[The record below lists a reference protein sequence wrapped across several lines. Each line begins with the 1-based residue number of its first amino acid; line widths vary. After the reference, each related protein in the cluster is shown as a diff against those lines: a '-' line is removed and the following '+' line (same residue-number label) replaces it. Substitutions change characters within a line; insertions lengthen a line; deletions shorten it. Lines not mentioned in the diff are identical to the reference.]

1 MATFGWAYI
10 DCTDSGSAG
19 SGGGQAA
26 GPDGSVQFVTG
37 SNATSGSSNFL
48 FYTSSYS
55 NLAANTLVLSGTLV
69 VTGTISASTFH
80 IEDVAVIDATGSTY
94 FGNDASDVHTRT
106 GSLYISGSSYL
117 GNDASSD
124 TVISGSLQVYGNSSL
139 DIEYFNAS
147 SILKVP
153 GVRVNYT
160 QVTEVAGITGS
171 NDDYIIGIRAG
182 DADTDYRLPSAS
194 LAGTGSLRIIKD
206 EQTSRVGTAIY
217 ISGSSPD
224 TIDGETSYI
233 LTGSLPAINLYSDG
247 HNWYIF

>member
-10 DCTDSGSAG
+10 DCTDSGSAA

-55 NLAANTLVLSGTLV
+55 SLAANTLVLSGTLI

-80 IEDVAVIDATGSTY
+80 IEDVAVNDST
-94 FGNDASDVHTRT
+94 
-106 GSLYISGSSYL
+106 
-117 GNDASSD
+117 SD
-124 TVISGSLQVYGNSSL
+124 TVISGSLQVYGNSGL
-139 DIEYFNAS
+139 DIEYFNAE

-153 GVRVNYT
+153 GMRVNYT
-160 QVTEVAGITGS
+160 QVIDVAGTTGS
-171 NDDYIIGIRAG
+171 NGDYIIGIRAG

-206 EQTSRVGTAIY
+206 EQTSRSATAIY
-217 ISGSSPD
+217 ISSSSPD
-224 TIDGETSYI
+224 TIDGAASYI
-233 LTGSLPAINLYSDG
+233 LTGSMSAINLYSDG